1 MCTID
6 SFVGSESYQLLC
18 EKGLVK
24 PTLRSTAVDENQDT
38 APTRPLTVQ
47 PPLDDQNA
55 SKIEKVDTFISILDE
70 FVMED
75 FDTEEE
81 HGKALVAVTVRL
93 VESLREE
100 YGDCLDDRDFSGPIA
115 TALLNV
121 VLAVT
126 GPEFFITLVGSVK
139 KAVLSMIES
148 QPSSASLEENEPVE
162 ATVTSLLSEEER
174 QALLQ
179 RQQQDEDQ
187 EPTAMRIALQRVQPQ
202 AEHRRRGKGGK

>member
-1 MCTID
+1 MCVCTSSAD
-6 SFVGSESYQLLC
+6 SDSYKLLC
-18 EKGLVK
+18 EMGLVK
-24 PTLRSTAVDENQDT
+24 PTLSTAVDENQDT

-139 KAVLSMIES
+139 NAVLSMIES

-179 RQQQDEDQ
+179 RQQPQDEDQ